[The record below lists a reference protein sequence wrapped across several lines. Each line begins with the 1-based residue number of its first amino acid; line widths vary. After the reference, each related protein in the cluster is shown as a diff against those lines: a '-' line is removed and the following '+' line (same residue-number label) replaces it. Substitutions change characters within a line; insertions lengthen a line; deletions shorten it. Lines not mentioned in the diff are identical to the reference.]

1 MRAINHFQILWA
13 WGWQVCK
20 TGSILCQ
27 VGRNNT
33 LETGHALV
41 LEATKPVEADCL
53 PSVKKYL
60 LPAWGPVR
68 FLPDILLAADILGLH
83 VTLLGKSMGG
93 SRKTGHTQG
102 HHCQGCVHIGHRELG
117 GWQWLT
123 AWDGPLGNRIF
134 PRGTSSGVELV
145 MPLGFHLVRNVKEVW
160 WVKFEWSLFPNL
172 PAIVNWVGKTL
183 QGWTLRWVSQGWNSA
198 SFLSF
203 F

>member
-1 MRAINHFQILWA
+1 MRAINHFQILCT

-33 LETGHALV
+33 PETGHAPV
-41 LEATKPVEADCL
+41 LEAAKSVEGNCL

-83 VTLLGKSMGG
+83 VTLLGKSYGVG
-93 SRKTGHTQG
+93 VGRYLGYTQG

-117 GWQWLT
+117 GWHHEMDPWET
-123 AWDGPLGNRIF
+123 EYF
-134 PRGTSSGVELV
+134 P
-145 MPLGFHLVRNVKEVW
+145 EV
-160 WVKFEWSLFPNL
+160 L
-172 PAIVNWVGKTL
+172 L
-183 QGWTLRWVSQGWNSA
+183 QGWCLSCLWVVHIV
-198 SFLSF
+198 
-203 F
+203 